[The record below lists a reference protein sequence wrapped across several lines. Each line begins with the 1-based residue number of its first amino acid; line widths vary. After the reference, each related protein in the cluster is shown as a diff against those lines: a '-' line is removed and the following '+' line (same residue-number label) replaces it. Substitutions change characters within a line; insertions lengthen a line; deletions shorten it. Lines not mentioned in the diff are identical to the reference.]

1 MPIKN
6 RDRSTLFAGH
16 ALIVNFH
23 FIDDVKRDRS
33 DFSSDT
39 DKPSTKKRRLFDSD
53 EETETLRS
61 DYTEANSASAIISDD
76 EESLPNVRSERPTSR
91 VIISDE
97 ED

>member
-6 RDRSTLFAGH
+6 RNRSTLFTGH
-16 ALIVNFH
+16 ALIVNFR
-23 FIDDVKRDRS
+23 FIDDIKRDRS

-39 DKPSTKKRRLFDSD
+39 DKPSTKKRRLLDSD
-53 EETETLRS
+53 EETESLKH
-61 DYTEANSASAIISDD
+61 YNEANSASVTISDD
-76 EESLPNVRSERPTSR
+76 EESLPNVRSERSTLSR